1 MSITF
6 NDMHTMF
13 KAIMTN
19 WDYIDVCRYKNK
31 KHNNYWCKIQ
41 LYHCLNCFS
50 IIYECNVIIYID
62 TLKIS
67 YRVAYA
73 QI

>member
-13 KAIMTN
+13 KPIMTN
-19 WDYIDVCRYKNK
+19 WDYIDVCRYKKNQ
-31 KHNNYWCKIQ
+31 HNYYWCKVQ
-41 LYHCLNCFS
+41 LFFNH
-50 IIYECNVIIYID
+50 ICNVIIYND

-67 YRVAYA
+67 YRLAYA